1 MSYYRGD
8 YYRPRGDYYRSR
20 GDWLGGITGAIG
32 GFLTGGW
39 GGALIGGVKGAT
51 TKKSTASQVAGGLVA
66 QGGGIMGPV
75 VVNPGAILPGGKPF
89 IESLGGHNARKY
101 KRIDPTNVKALR
113 RAIRRQG
120 AFMAVVKRTIR
131 GTGMTLKRTGIG
143 GTRKKKR

>member
-8 YYRPRGDYYRSR
+8 YYRPRGDYYRQGR

-39 GGALIGGVKGAT
+39 GGAVIGGAKGALG
-51 TKKSTASQVAGGLVA
+51 KKGTASQVAGGLVA
-66 QGGGIMGPV
+66 QGGGGIMGPV

-89 IESLGGHNARKY
+89 IERLGAERKY

-120 AFMAVVKRTIR
+120 AFMAVVKRTIK

>member
-1 MSYYRGD
+1 VSYYRGD
-8 YYRPRGDYYRSR
+8 YYRAGRGDYYRPR

-32 GFLTGGW
+32 GFLTGGF
-39 GGALIGGVKGAT
+39 GGAVIGAVKGAT
-51 TKKSTASQVAGGLVA
+51 NKKGGVSQVAGGLVA
-66 QGGGIMGPV
+66 QGGGIGPV

-89 IESLGGHNARKY
+89 IERMPGERKY

-131 GTGMTLKRTGIG
+131 GTGMTLKRTGVG
-143 GTRKKKR
+143 GTKRKKAR

>member
-1 MSYYRGD
+1 MAYYRGD
-8 YYRPRGDYYRSR
+8 YYRAGRGDYYRSGR

-39 GGALIGGVKGAT
+39 GGAVIGGVKGAT
-51 TKKSTASQVAGGLVA
+51 GKKGGASQVAGGLVA
-66 QGGGIMGPV
+66 AGQGGGIV
-75 VVNPGAILPGGKPF
+75 VHPGNILPGGKPF
-89 IESLGGHNARKY
+89 IERMSGERKY

-131 GTGMTLKRTGIG
+131 GTGMTLKRTGV
-143 GTRKKKR
+143 GTTKRKKR

>member
-39 GGALIGGVKGAT
+39 GGALIGGVTGAT
-51 TKKSTASQVAGGLVA
+51 KKKSPASQVAGGLVA
-66 QGGGIMGPV
+66 QGGGIGPV

-89 IESLGGHNARKY
+89 IERLPGERKY